1 MHFHGAYLSN
11 YSTWINDP
19 LAIAPTSQLVWE
31 VVGQGVLNS
40 DLGGYTQGI
49 YVTCG
54 LFNVWLTEGIVSV
67 TSLKGISAVGLILAS
82 LMIFSAY
89 IHMHVATTTYS
100 GSLYKKLKTIL
111 PHHISIMLGLGS
123 LSWSGHQFHIALPS
137 SLLLSSGVLPKM
149 IPSGP
154 ELLTRAT
161 FLRILSPDPDP
172 AFGTKIFSA
181 TWCSIDPTALYQH
194 HASVGLLLILSGLI
208 VYWYISTATSS
219 RSQRLALPSW
229 HGQLAVNLGLTATI
243 TLLFSYITIS
253 LNPYSYLSVD
263 YPTVL
268 SNFCHHS
275 WIAFGLILGAV
286 AHASIFSLYEHPR
299 TSTQRT
305 GYFNVLYISVLQR
318 EVILGHLIWV
328 SIFLGVHSFGLLV
341 HNDTMQALGRPTD
354 TFSDFGLQLKP
365 IFANL
370 AGFSI
375 TSSFQP
381 ESGHSTSAI
390 DIFVRSSTLAPGL
403 IEQGTNDYLVHHV
416 HAFNIHVTLLIS
428 IKGVLNSRSSRLVSD
443 KSNLGFRYP
452 CDGPGRG
459 GTCQISSWDHLFL
472 ATFWAYNTTA
482 VIVFHTFWKLQSDIW
497 LSSSGSGFKH
507 ITSGDFAV
515 NGGNINGWLR
525 NFLWTESSQ
534 VLQSYAT
541 SLSPYGLLFLL
552 SHFVWALSLMYL
564 FSGRGYWQEL
574 IESLMWSHF
583 KMGVLP
589 CIQPRALSIT
599 QGRAVGL
606 VHYILGGIGCTW
618 SFFLARSISLRS

>member
-1 MHFHGAYLSN
+1 MTLERKVFSSNLAHLSVVTFWLSGMHFHGAYLSN
-11 YSTWINDP
+11 YSTWVNDP

-49 YVTCG
+49 YITCG
-54 LFNVWLTEGIVSV
+54 LFNVWLTEGIV
-67 TSLKGISAVGLILAS
+67 TLNSLKGISAVGLILAS
-82 LMIFSAY
+82 LMVISAY
-89 IHMHVATTTYS
+89 IHMHVATTTSS

-154 ELLTRAT
+154 ELLTRGT
-161 FLRILSPDPDP
+161 LLRILSSDSEP

-194 HASVGLLLILSGLI
+194 HASVGLLLTLSGLM
-208 VYWYISTATSS
+208 VYWYMSTASPSRADVQSS
-219 RSQRLALPSW
+219 VKSRATSW
-229 HGQLAVNLGLTATI
+229 HGLLAFNLGLTASI
-243 TLLFSYITIS
+243 TSLFSHLAIT
-253 LNPYSYLSVD
+253 LNPYFYLSVD

-275 WIAFGLILGAV
+275 WIAFGLILGSL
-286 AHASIFSLYEHPR
+286 AHASIFSLYELPQA
-299 TSTQRT
+299 SLQKT
-305 GYFNVLYISVLQR
+305 GYFNVLYISVHQR

-341 HNDTMQALGRPTD
+341 HNDTMQALGRPSD

-370 AGFSI
+370 ASYRLA
-375 TSSFQP
+375 SSFQP
-381 ESGHSTSAI
+381 ESEHLPSVI
-390 DIFVRSSTLAPGL
+390 DIFVRSATMPPGL
-403 IEQGTNDYLVHHV
+403 IDLGTNDYLVHHV

-428 IKGVLNSRSSRLVSD
+428 IKGVLNARSSRLVSD

-459 GTCQISSWDHLFL
+459 GTCQISSWDHVFL

-482 VIVFHTFWKLQSDIW
+482 VIVFHTFWKLQSDSW
-497 LSSSGSGFKH
+497 LSATGSGFKH

-525 NFLWTESSQ
+525 NFLWTQSSQ

-541 SLSPYGLLFLL
+541 ALSPYGLLFLL

-574 IESLMWSHF
+574 IESLMWSHL
-583 KMGVLP
+583 K
-589 CIQPRALSIT
+589 
-599 QGRAVGL
+599 
-606 VHYILGGIGCTW
+606 TW
-618 SFFLARSISLRS
+618 HLTKHPT